1 MFGGAPQEILDQV
14 RQDPEKTFLIWPENE
29 RAVNLFVRV
38 STQWSVA
45 GMGGFVGLRY
55 ESVSFMLKLYYSD
68 LKNDEIKTL
77 FEELQIMEFAA
88 LSVLNEGLK
97 K

>member
-1 MFGGAPQEILDQV
+1 MFGGAPQEVLDLVQN
-14 RQDPEKTFLIWPENE
+14 DPEKTFLIWPENE
-29 RAVNLFVRV
+29 EVVKLFVRV
-38 STQWSVA
+38 STQWCVA

-55 ESVSFMLKLYYSD
+55 ESVRFMLKLYYSD
-68 LKNDEIKTL
+68 LTFEEIKTL

>member
-1 MFGGAPQEILDQV
+1 MFGGAPQEIVDQLK
-14 RQDPEKTFLIWPENE
+14 QDPEKHFLIWPENE
-29 RAVNLFVRV
+29 RAVYLFVRV
-38 STQWSVA
+38 STQWRVA
-45 GMGGFVGLRY
+45 GMGGFVGLSY

-68 LKNDEIKTL
+68 LEVEEVKTL